1 MSTLNDLPV
10 ELLSQ
15 IFKHLPLTDLDNCR
29 LVCRQFMLICDAIP
43 ITDLIFWNISSSYGS
58 RKDYWQ
64 FTNEQFSYSN
74 LIDFHYEKKTGHR
87 WTFRLAKLKQLYYH
101 GGVENPCFWN
111 RLNDL
116 HQLVHLRLEMN
127 EFYFNALR
135 IIQLN
140 LPNLERLEIGEGYS
154 EQCELH
160 LNTPKLSML
169 TCSEFEAIRIA
180 DPTTIEHLEL
190 VRYTETADQLVNLK
204 YLKVNW
210 KTIRHRKIWSIFGE
224 LQTLVCNSFD
234 DDGPDDFD
242 ASMEAIRNLLLIKK
256 PHQKIYFQSVELV
269 YRSTINEYEA
279 SKNILAF
286 QISNYGS
293 LCANISHHGPLD
305 YNELMRLTN
314 GNLPV
319 DFFQKYFNVRS
330 VKVVGEVNKPEHLL
344 WFLKRFEYLNR
355 LEIDS
360 SSVSQEV
367 YNQLHSIGQLTRIIV
382 KNNASITNHDVLLK
396 LRLLKEF
403 STDQNGAH
411 FLDLALAL
419 FTRHDFFAK
428 ISFNVRSEHIW
439 MQKVWH
445 CRMYQFTR
453 LLPGQKGTENG
464 GFELLK
470 CPRSLMGLDDLEHVL
485 KKYKVYLSTGNFTYR
500 KDLT

>member
-1 MSTLNDLPV
+1 
-10 ELLSQ
+10 
-15 IFKHLPLTDLDNCR
+15 
-29 LVCRQFMLICDAIP
+29 MLICDEVP
-43 ITDLIFWNISSSYGS
+43 ITELIIWNISSSYGS

-64 FTNEQFSYSN
+64 FTNEPFSYTN
-74 LIDFHYEKKTGHR
+74 LIDFNYENKTGHL
-87 WTFRLAKLKQLYYH
+87 WTFRLAKLKRLYYH

-116 HQLVHLRLEMN
+116 SQLVHLRLEMN

-135 IIQLN
+135 IIQLD

-154 EQCELH
+154 DQCELH

-169 TCSEFEAIRIA
+169 KCYEFEAIRIA

-190 VRYTETADQLVNLK
+190 VRYSEAADQLVNLQ

-210 KTIRHRKIWSIFGE
+210 KAIRHRKIWSIFGK

-234 DDGPDDFD
+234 YDDPDDFD
-242 ASMEAIRNLLLIKK
+242 SSMQAVRDLFLIKE

-269 YRSTINEYEA
+269 YRNTINEYET

-330 VKVVGEVNKPEHLL
+330 VKVVGEVTNPDHLL

-360 SSVSQEV
+360 SSISQEV
-367 YNQLHSIGQLTRIIV
+367 YNQLHAVGQLTRIIV
-382 KNNASITNHDVLLK
+382 RNNAAITDHGVLLK
-396 LRLLKEF
+396 FPLLKEF
-403 STDQNGAH
+403 STDQSDAH

-419 FTRHDFFAK
+419 FKGRDFFAK
-428 ISFNVRSEHIW
+428 ISFNVRDERIW
-439 MQKVWH
+439 IQKVWH
-445 CRMYQFTR
+445 CGKYHFTR
-453 LLPGQKGTENG
+453 LLPGRKGTDICG
-464 GFELLK
+464 LELLK
-470 CPRSLMGLDDLEHVL
+470 CPRNLMGLDDLGDVL
-485 KKYKVYLSTGNFTYR
+485 KKYKVYLSTGKFTYR
-500 KDLT
+500 NDLD